1 MRRYLSNRAEKEPY
15 FGGLKQGVGLL
26 LDLRR
31 PATVRAARLLL
42 SAPGADLE
50 LRAGNHPPVQPTDLA
65 QVATSTDSPS
75 SLSLRLRVPVTAR
88 YWLVWLTSLPKA
100 PGGGY
105 RLGIAEIALLH

>member
-1 MRRYLSNRAEKEPY
+1 
-15 FGGLKQGVGLL
+15 V
-26 LDLRR
+26 
-31 PATVRAARLLL
+31 TAARLLL

-50 LRAGNHPPVQPTDLA
+50 LRAGNHAPTQATDLPE
-65 QVATSTDSPS
+65 VASSTNSPS
-75 SLSLRLRVPVTAR
+75 SLDLHLHTPVTAK